1 MRGAGREPGR
11 DPRQAAP
18 RARGAERSGAELS
31 GGLTRAPG
39 LGVRSGE
46 ARAASRGKGPRRRR
60 RALVERGE
68 DRPARAKTGR
78 PAPSGP
84 SGAHAAR
91 RGGQPGEAKKRPGT
105 KARDAERRGAGRA
118 PGRDPRRRRRAPVER
133 SRAERSGGPTRA
145 HGIGVRSGEA
155 RAARRGRIPP
165 AAAPRARGARAG
177 RPAGRPEKAIR
188 EHEELALQESVQR
201 ATQKQLGGAGVFAR
215 YKANRAEIKGAR
227 SSNAASDDACCNQ
240 SNAES

>member
-1 MRGAGREPGR
+1 MRRGRGAGRAPGR

-18 RARGAERSGAELS
+18 RTRGAERSGAELS
-31 GGLTRAPG
+31 GGPTRAPG

-46 ARAASRGKGPRRRR
+46 ARAASRVKDPRRRR

-105 KARDAERRGAGRA
+105 KARDAERRGAG
-118 PGRDPRRRRRAPVER
+118 RAPVER